1 MNWIV
6 LENKCWNCLD
16 LMTLEEI
23 QKRILYRDAMILAL
37 NKPAGFAVHPG
48 KGSKENLEIF
58 FKDLSFGLPQPPA
71 LAHRLDAAT
80 SGCLILGRH
89 RQALIK
95 LGKMFENGT
104 IEKVYWAV
112 VKGTPSDDQGIIDLP
127 LAKQSSRKDQW
138 WMKVDSAGK
147 PSKTA
152 YRVLGKGE
160 GITWL
165 ELKPITGR
173 THQLRVHCAAIGCEI
188 IGDQVYGSVK
198 SAKPLHLHAYSIK
211 IPLYPKK
218 EPVFIEAPIPDHM
231 LEMLKDCGYN

>member
-1 MNWIV
+1 
-6 LENKCWNCLD
+6 
-16 LMTLEEI
+16 MTLEEI
-23 QKRILYRDAMILAL
+23 QERIIYRDAMVLAL
-37 NKPAGFAVHPG
+37 NKPAGVAVHPG
-48 KGSKENLEIF
+48 TGNKGNLEIF
-58 FKDLSFGLPQPPA
+58 FKDLAFGLPQPPA

-112 VKGTPSDDQGIIDLP
+112 VRGAPPSDEGVIDLP
-127 LAKQSSRKDQW
+127 LGKQSSQKNQW
-138 WMKVDSAGK
+138 WMKVDPNGK
-147 PSKTA
+147 SSQTVYK
-152 YRVLGKGE
+152 VLGKGE

-165 ELKPITGR
+165 ELKPLTGR

-188 IGDQVYGSVK
+188 LGDQVYGTSK
-198 SAKPLHLHAYSIK
+198 YSKPLHLHAYSVR

-218 EPVFIEAPIPDHM
+218 EPIFIEAPVPEHM
-231 LEMLKDCGYN
+231 VEMLRSCGFCL